1 MLLRKVL
8 CTGLVLAVMLCAMS
22 WTAEADIVGGEILN
36 PCGSRTSQ
44 DIKSFRDSLEKP
56 TAPGTSGGSVVR
68 TVMLAGVLVV
78 GTITL
83 FVMKRKTH
91 RQSISYVGLMM
102 LVMVMLC
109 LMSWTADA
117 DILKPD
123 PFWRR
128 APRISQDLQSP
139 SDAPGTSGGSVVR
152 IVMLAGVLVV
162 GTMMLLVMKR
172 KTRRQSISYVGLMV
186 LVMVMLCLM
195 KWTARADVADPEI
208 FVRDVPGASFDLST
222 SDNALML
229 TITPHTSGDV
239 SYSFVLVSG
248 DSKHAE
254 DSDSGYYSYVES
266 EDVRA
271 SFVYGVPEDGESL
284 HYEIAASF
292 FPRMRPEPEPD
303 SEDVPVPDSED
314 VPVPDSEDRSSRT
327 ETPIVSQDITSTS
340 GGGSSGCSPFPE
352 YVAPESHYFV
362 HINYV
367 SAYFTASADVHN
379 VGGTVYVE
387 LHKGE

>member
-1 MLLRKVL
+1 MINGGDVMRKVL
-8 CTGLVLAVMLCAMS
+8 CTGLMLAVMLCAMS
-22 WTAEADIVGGEILN
+22 WTAEADILRPEIFWRRA
-36 PCGSRTSQ
+36 PRISQ
-44 DIKSFRDSLEKP
+44 DLTRPGS
-56 TAPGTSGGSVVR
+56 APDTSGGSVVR
-68 TVMLAGVLVV
+68 TVMLAGVLAA
-78 GTITL
+78 GMMTL
-83 FVMKRKTH
+83 FAVKRKTR
-91 RQSISYVGLMM
+91 RQNISYAGFMV

-128 APRISQDLQSP
+128 APRISQDLTRP
-139 SDAPGTSGGSVVR
+139 GDAPGTSGGSVVR
-152 IVMLAGVLVV
+152 TVMLAGVFAA
-162 GTMMLLVMKR
+162 GTMTLFVMKR
-172 KTRRQSISYVGLMV
+172 KTRRQNISYVGLMM
-186 LVMVMLCLM
+186 LMLIMLCLM
-195 KWTARADVADPEI
+195 KWTAQADVAYPEI

-222 SDNALML
+222 SENALVL

-239 SYSFVLVSG
+239 SYSFVLISG

-254 DSDSGYYSYVES
+254 DSNSGYYSYGES

-271 SFVYGVPEDGESL
+271 SFVYVVPEDGESL

-292 FPRMRPEPEPD
+292 LPRIRSEPEPE
-303 SEDVPVPDSED
+303 SEDH
-314 VPVPDSEDRSSRT
+314 SSRT

-367 SAYFTASADVHN
+367 SAHFTASADVHN

-387 LHKGE
+387 LQKEE